1 MAFPGWGTFA
11 GGIGAIF
18 GKLSTYIPGK
28 VEKLRNEKSKLEKEK
43 NKLLMGDCDE
53 KKSARL
59 LVINNRLDVI
69 NGLLGN
75 KAQD

>member
-1 MAFPGWGTFA
+1 MALPGWGTFA

-28 VEKLRNEKSKLEKEK
+28 VEKLRNEKIALEKEK
-43 NKLLMGDCDE
+43 NKLLMGDCDA
-53 KKSARL
+53 KKADRL
-59 LVINNRLDVI
+59 LVINNRLDI
-69 NGLLGN
+69 ISGLLGN